1 MPATD
6 RRWPDLLLVGAAH
19 AGTTHL
25 RAALDRHPD
34 VCFSDPP
41 EPHFF
46 SRIRPSRRF
55 AREIP
60 VVTDEAAYLALF
72 SATPPGAIA
81 AEGSTSYLWSAE
93 APGRIAAAN
102 PAATIVIVL
111 RDPIE
116 RAWAH
121 HRADQAAGVERR
133 GFLRSIRDELAR
145 PGRWGH
151 DQVYLGAGFY
161 ADAID
166 RYRRS
171 FAPDQLWIGFY
182 ESLIADTRST
192 AREVV
197 AWLGRDPDRMAA
209 SPPVQPMEPR
219 GSWRAAL
226 RGRSRLDPAVEPAMD
241 EPIRRLLAEIY
252 ADDVARLSDQLGMIP
267 PWSITTAL

>member
-1 MPATD
+1 MTATARARSVPATA

-60 VVTDEAAYLALF
+60 VITDEAAYLALF

-192 AREVV
+192 AREVM
-197 AWLGRDPDRMAA
+197 AWLGRDPIGWQPRRRSSRWSRAVPGERHSAA
-209 SPPVQPMEPR
+209 DQGWTRPSSPPWTSRSGVCWPR
-219 GSWRAAL
+219 STRMTSPG
-226 RGRSRLDPAVEPAMD
+226 
-241 EPIRRLLAEIY
+241 
-252 ADDVARLSDQLGMIP
+252 
-267 PWSITTAL
+267 